1 MSEERLT
8 ELLHRLTP
16 EPPPSIDLPRMAQQI
31 ADDETARSLR
41 WFLPGSW
48 QGVSGGSDGP
58 RRRLLP
64 ALIAAAAI
72 AALVAAT
79 VTVVSHRATE
89 PAPAGGGPAP
99 TGKEVQRAKD
109 ALDRW
114 EKAIGD
120 SGYVPIRP
128 QSGGGSGNPA
138 VWQFEEVG
146 HWPGMTGRPTPDS
159 AAMALRRIAVQTPLP
174 TTRPGAGRVVWAGGE
189 SSSIQLLSQAETLQ
203 QLRSGAD
210 VCVGCEPGEIDGV
223 KASTL
228 VISKVTLTT
237 MQVQTTRG
245 PATVPAYRFS
255 FAGKSVQALQAAV
268 APPKLGPMPENDQVN
283 LLPVDSATFS
293 PGLQIL
299 TVHFTGAELP
309 ASEPCGEDYSAVA
322 IESEHAVA
330 VIVTSKP
337 HGKNEI
343 CNGSARPR
351 DALVQL
357 KAPLGG
363 RAVLET
369 AHGTAIPT
377 TS

>member
-1 MSEERLT
+1 MSEDRLT
-8 ELLHRLTP
+8 DLLHRLTP
-16 EPPPSIDLPRMAQQI
+16 EPPSSIDLPRMAQRI
-31 ADDETARSLR
+31 ADDEDLDATIR
-41 WFLPGSW
+41 
-48 QGVSGGSDGP
+48 P

-72 AALVAAT
+72 AAIAAAA
-79 VTVVSHRATE
+79 VTVVSHRAEE

-114 EKAIGD
+114 DKAIGD

-128 QSGGGSGNPA
+128 QSGGGSSNPA

-189 SSSIQLLSQAETLQ
+189 SSSVKLLSQAETLQ

-210 VCVGCEPGEIDGV
+210 VCVGCKPGEIDGV

-255 FAGKSVQALQAAV
+255 FEGKSVQALQAAV
-268 APPKLGPMPENDQVN
+268 APPTVGPMPEKDQVN
-283 LLPVDSATFS
+283 LPVDSATFS
-293 PGLQIL
+293 PGLQTL
-299 TVHFTGAELP
+299 TVHFIGAELP

-330 VIVTSKP
+330 VIVTRKP
-337 HGKNEI
+337 HGKNEL
-343 CNGSARPR
+343 CNGSGHPR
-351 DALVQL
+351 DAVVQL

-369 AHGTAIPT
+369 AHGTAIPAT
-377 TS
+377 G